1 LLQIISQPQSLPSCW
16 INTHKPKE
24 QTMGRRLLRTRKGR
38 RKPICEVRK
47 QQLGREMQRN
57 RDKQKEIWLISG

>member
-1 LLQIISQPQSLPSCW
+1 
-16 INTHKPKE
+16 
-24 QTMGRRLLRTRKGR
+24 MGRRLLRTRKGR